1 MVWLGRF
8 ELPNDSEVV
17 VSAIVTYLF
26 ADADP
31 EVLRFIVP
39 ELIEAANAYIK
50 MQDGELLI

>member
-1 MVWLGRF
+1 MVRLGRF
-8 ELPNDSEVV
+8 ELPNDSDVV

-31 EVLRFIVP
+31 EGLRFIVP

-50 MQDGELLI
+50 MQDGQLPI

>member
-1 MVWLGRF
+1 VVWLGRF

-31 EVLRFIVP
+31 EVLKFIVP